1 MRETRGAE
9 RKRSRHRGLK
19 ERFFLFFF
27 VIGILLSL
35 GFLLV
40 SLKSGGAAA
49 VDKSKRKIN

>member
-1 MRETRGAE
+1 MGQRG
-9 RKRSRHRGLK
+9 SRHRGLK

-40 SLKSGGAAA
+40 SLQSGGAAA